1 MTGNRPSLLQ
11 CNLGVNSTS
20 QAVASFFFDVFVFD
34 PQNMMQLIKTCKEP
48 VQTEQDILTY
58 F

>member
-20 QAVASFFFDVFVFD
+20 QAVASFFFNVFVFD
-34 PQNMMQLIKTCKEP
+34 PQNMVQLIKTCKEP
-48 VQTEQDILTY
+48 VQTE
-58 F
+58 